1 MRERLSQLLDSD
13 EHRPQALEL
22 LHALNDPELWDLA
35 LARVPVEGTTWR
47 NEGVDEVPAA
57 WWSVV
62 AGAPPEQLG
71 ALSERVERLM
81 VRNLELEELP
91 FTPRELLLE
100 ACVVRTLPSA
110 LERLV
115 LIGCQVECALPVVA
129 ELELYWPTTWV
140 HIPDG
145 CGHVVLTGDLSH
157 YSELD
162 LRCERL
168 TVLWGHAL
176 RHLRTSAERVELVD
190 CERLEALDAGGELSV
205 LRARGRRDHFARR
218 DEALDEE
225 NILASLHRSMGHSWP
240 RFVAY
245 GPRLCQLGARWV
257 GDWSDTDAILLEKQG
272 PWEDLLAAFRDY
284 PEAPMAAAESYIAV
298 FGRSRA
304 RAERFLNRVFHN
316 PWGLNERTF
325 MHRGES
331 ALAWLAEHPR
341 CLQRELVKAA
351 LERTRGP

>member
-1 MRERLSQLLDSD
+1 M
-13 EHRPQALEL
+13 
-22 LHALNDPELWDLA
+22 LHALKDPELWALA
-35 LARVPVEGTTWR
+35 LSLVPVESASWR
-47 NEGVDEVPAA
+47 NERVEEVPAA

-71 ALSERVERLM
+71 ALSERVDRLM

-91 FTPRELLLE
+91 FTPRELVLE
-100 ACVVRTLPSA
+100 ACVVRSLPPEG

-115 LIGCQVECALPVVA
+115 LVGCEVECRLPVVG

-140 HIPDG
+140 QIPDG
-145 CGHVVLTGDLSH
+145 CGHVVLTGDMSH

-162 LRCERL
+162 LACERL

-176 RHLRTSAERVELVD
+176 RQLRSTAKRVEVVD
-190 CERLEALDAGGELSV
+190 CEGLKELEVSGELSL
-205 LRARGRRDHFARR
+205 LRVRGHEDRFTREGA
-218 DEALDEE
+218 ALEE
-225 NILASLHRSMGHSWP
+225 EEILSSLHRSRGHDWP

-272 PWEDLLAAFRDY
+272 PWEDLLASFRNY
-284 PEAPMAAAESYIAV
+284 PEAPMAAAESYIAA

-325 MHRGES
+325 MERGEP

-341 CLQRELVKAA
+341 CLQRELVKTV
-351 LERTRGP
+351 LERTRRP